1 MATNQD
7 AAFGLRPIGKIG
19 QNRDNQGLSEFG
31 IAASSTAIF
40 QNDPVKAL
48 ATGYIGVAGTGDQ
61 LLGSLN
67 GVFFTDANTS
77 KPTFANHLKGSNT
90 ATDIVGFVSDD
101 PYERFEIQNVT
112 TLAIANI
119 NTLANISY
127 VAGSSPNFVS
137 KVEVNGLVTTTTT
150 RQLRILGV
158 TKDLENNNLKNATT
172 YNTNVN
178 CVVQIANHFLN
189 SAVGV

>member
-7 AAFGLRPIGKIG
+7 AAFGLKPIGKIG

-31 IAASSTAIF
+31 IAASSTAIY

-77 KPTFANHLKGSNT
+77 KPTFANHLKGSNA

-172 YNTNVN
+172 YNVNVN

>member
-31 IAASSTAIF
+31 IAASSTAIY

-127 VAGSSPNFVS
+127 SWCHTKLCS

-150 RQLRILGV
+150 RQLRIRRLRILRIIILRMLQL
-158 TKDLENNNLKNATT
+158 T
-172 YNTNVN
+172 TNVN
-178 CVVQIANHFLN
+178 CVVQIANHFEFCCR
-189 SAVGV
+189 V

>member
-77 KPTFANHLKGSNT
+77 KPTFANHLKGSNA

-172 YNTNVN
+172 YNVNVN

>member
-7 AAFGLRPIGKIG
+7 AAFGLKPIGKIG

-119 NTLANISY
+119 NTLSNISY

-172 YNTNVN
+172 YNVNVN

>member
-1 MATNQD
+1 M
-7 AAFGLRPIGKIG
+7 LRA
-19 QNRDNQGLSEFG
+19 RLLS
-31 IAASSTAIF
+31 IK
-40 QNDPVKAL
+40 NDPVKAL
-48 ATGYIGVAGTGDQ
+48 GTGYIGVAGTGDQ

-150 RQLRILGV
+150 RQLRILGC
-158 TKDLENNNLKNATT
+158 D
-172 YNTNVN
+172 
-178 CVVQIANHFLN
+178 
-189 SAVGV
+189 

>member
-31 IAASSTAIF
+31 IAASSTAIY

-158 TKDLENNNLKNATT
+158 TRDLENNNLKNATT
-172 YNTNVN
+172 YNVNVN